1 MGNAVLADRADEHAD
16 ECAMASAADDQERR
30 ILGPSDEC
38 EGRFSLFDDSGY
50 LDGGFA

>member
-30 ILGPSDEC
+30 IRGPSDKRES
-38 EGRFSLFDDSGY
+38 GLSLFDDSGY
-50 LDGGFA
+50 LNRGCG